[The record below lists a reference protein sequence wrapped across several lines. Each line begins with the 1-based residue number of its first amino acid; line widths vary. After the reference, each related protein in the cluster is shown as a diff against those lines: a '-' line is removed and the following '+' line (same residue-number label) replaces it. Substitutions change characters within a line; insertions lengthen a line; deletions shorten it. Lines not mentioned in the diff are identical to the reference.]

1 MTEVTKARLRA
12 YNVGF
17 GDCLLLT
24 LSYTDNGQRSILI
37 DFGSTRLPAS
47 APPSRMADIAADI
60 TKETGG
66 HLDMVVAT
74 HRHADH
80 ISGFGSSQSGD
91 LIEALHPEVVVQP
104 WTEAPGLATDATAPR
119 APRSSGA
126 ALANTMNNMHAF
138 AAGAHSEGL
147 RLKQD
152 NNFPGL
158 VADKLA
164 FLGETNLKNKAAV
177 TRLMRMGKRDAI
189 YTKFGDD
196 LTDDSLL
203 PGARISVLG
212 PPTLAQAKSIA
223 RQARTDADEFWHLAG
238 AWGRAAA
245 GGDADNR
252 DLESAVAPLFPDAVV
267 ALPKEAEWLVPRINR
282 AYVGGMMSLLRVMDG
297 VLNNTSVILLVQIGE
312 TRLLFPGDAQI
323 ENWSYALF
331 DAPNSEAIR
340 AELAA
345 TNLYKVGHHG
355 SLNAT
360 PKSLWNHFAHRN
372 TADKAPQRL
381 ISVVSTMAG
390 KHGSRESR
398 TEVPR
403 ATLVSELEAN
413 TVFRSTQIHSAAKTP
428 WVDVDV
434 PIH

>member
-1 MTEVTKARLRA
+1 
-12 YNVGF
+12 
-17 GDCLLLT
+17 
-24 LSYTDNGQRSILI
+24 
-37 DFGSTRLPAS
+37 
-47 APPSRMADIAADI
+47 
-60 TKETGG
+60 
-66 HLDMVVAT
+66 
-74 HRHADH
+74 
-80 ISGFGSSQSGD
+80 
-91 LIEALHPEVVVQP
+91 
-104 WTEAPGLATDATAPR
+104 
-119 APRSSGA
+119 
-126 ALANTMNNMHAF
+126 
-138 AAGAHSEGL
+138 
-147 RLKQD
+147 
-152 NNFPGL
+152 
-158 VADKLA
+158 
-164 FLGETNLKNKAAV
+164 
-177 TRLMRMGKRDAI
+177 
-189 YTKFGDD
+189 
-196 LTDDSLL
+196 
-203 PGARISVLG
+203 
-212 PPTLAQAKSIA
+212 
-223 RQARTDADEFWHLAG
+223 
-238 AWGRAAA
+238 
-245 GGDADNR
+245 
-252 DLESAVAPLFPDAVV
+252 VAPLFPDAVV

-403 ATLVSELEAN
+403 ATLVGELEAN
-413 TVFRSTQIHSAAKTP
+413 SDFNSTQNHSAAKTP

>member
-1 MTEVTKARLRA
+1 MIEVTKARLRA

-24 LSYTDNGQRSILI
+24 LGYADGDQRSILI

-80 ISGFGSSQSGD
+80 ISGFGSSKSGD
-91 LIEALHPEVVVQP
+91 LIEALQPEVVVQP

-119 APRSSGA
+119 APRSGGA
-126 ALANTMNNMHAF
+126 ALVNTMNDMHAF
-138 AAGAHSEGL
+138 AAGARAEGL
-147 RLKQD
+147 RLKES
-152 NNFPGL
+152 NKFPGL
-158 VADKLA
+158 VADRLA
-164 FLGETNLKNKAAV
+164 FLGETNLKNAAAV
-177 TRLMRMGKRDAI
+177 TRLMGMGKRNAI

-203 PGARISVLG
+203 PGVRISVLG
-212 PPTLAQAKSIA
+212 PPTLAQAPSIA

-238 AWGRAAA
+238 TWGLAAA
-245 GGDADNR
+245 GGDADK
-252 DLESAVAPLFPDAVV
+252 SAVAPLFPSDVV
-267 ALPKEAEWLVPRINR
+267 KPRPKEAEWLVPRIDR

-331 DAPNSEAIR
+331 DAPNHAAIR

-360 PKSLWNHFAHRN
+360 PKSLWNQFSHRN

-403 ATLVSELEAN
+403 ATLVTELTAN
-413 TVFRSTQIHSAAKTP
+413 SDFHSTQDHSAAKTP

>member
-1 MTEVTKARLRA
+1 MTEVASARLRA

-24 LSYTDNGQRSILI
+24 LTYTDNDRRSILI
-37 DFGSTRLPAS
+37 DFGSTQMPRS
-47 APPSRMADIAADI
+47 APPSRMADVAADI
-60 TKETGG
+60 RTQTDG

-80 ISGFGSSQSGD
+80 ISGFGSGPSGD
-91 LIEALHPEVVVQP
+91 IIEALRPGVVVQP
-104 WTEAPGLATDATAPR
+104 WTEAPDLATNATAPR
-119 APRSSGA
+119 GTRTRDAMLA
-126 ALANTMNNMHAF
+126 ATMNEMHSF
-138 AAGAHSEGL
+138 AAGARAEGR
-147 RLKQD
+147 RLKQGND
-152 NNFPGL
+152 FPAV

-177 TRLMRMGKRDAI
+177 TRLMKMGARDAI

-196 LTDDSLL
+196 LTDPTLI
-203 PGARISVLG
+203 PGVKISVLG
-212 PPTLAQAKSIA
+212 PPTLAQAPSIA

-238 AWGRAAA
+238 AWGMAAA
-245 GGDADNR
+245 TGDASGL
-252 DLESAVAPLFPDAVV
+252 DLNAVVAPLFPDAVV
-267 ALPKEAEWLVPRINR
+267 DLPKEAEWLVPRINR
-282 AYVGGMMSLLRVMDG
+282 AYVSGMMSLLRVMDG
-297 VLNNTSVILLVQIGE
+297 VLNNTSVILLIQIAG

-340 AELAA
+340 AELAD
-345 TNLYKVGHHG
+345 THLYKVGHHG

-360 PKSLWNHFAHRN
+360 PKTLWNHFEHRSTN
-372 TADKAPQRL
+372 GRDPRRL
-381 ISVVSTMAG
+381 ISVVSTLAG
-390 KHGSRESR
+390 KHGTPQSR

-403 ATLVSELEAN
+403 KTLLAELEAKSE
-413 TVFRSTQIHSAAKTP
+413 FHSTQDHSAAKRP

-434 PIH
+434 PIY

>member
-1 MTEVTKARLRA
+1 MKRS
-12 YNVGF
+12 
-17 GDCLLLT
+17 LLT
-24 LSYTDNGQRSILI
+24 LLAAAI
-37 DFGSTRLPAS
+37 
-47 APPSRMADIAADI
+47 APLLQAA
-60 TKETGG
+60 TPQEE
-66 HLDMVVAT
+66 VAT
-74 HRHADH
+74 QGPAARAILEAWEKKDPEK
-80 ISGFGSSQSGD
+80 GD
-91 LIEALHPEVVVQP
+91 RFVHLVY
-104 WTEAPGLATDATAPR
+104 WTPSDREPAPR

-372 TADKAPQRL
+372 TAEGGQAC
-381 ISVVSTMAG
+381 
-390 KHGSRESR
+390 R
-398 TEVPR
+398 TKPNRYTAIAAR
-403 ATLVSELEAN
+403 A
-413 TVFRSTQIHSAAKTP
+413 
-428 WVDVDV
+428 
-434 PIH
+434 